1 MVANRFLR
9 YGAVLAKGPIRKEN
23 IVADHDIALMAHLM
37 RRAGFSAPREELERR
52 AAEGYEAT
60 VEELLR
66 PEEQP
71 PVERFE
77 MMRYHPWTWRPGTL
91 PGMGAAEW
99 LHDMINTPRPLQEK
113 MALFWHHVF
122 AVGVSKVDHYDEIMD
137 MIFMFREKG
146 MGDYRKLLST
156 LARDPAMIYWL
167 DNCENHAGAVNENWG
182 RELLELFSMG
192 VGNYT
197 EVDVR
202 ECSRA
207 FTGWTIVPKLPRF
220 PIGRYDWEFEYRPE
234 DHDQGVKTFLGE
246 TGNFDGDDIINIVC
260 QQPATAEFIARHLY
274 NFFVADEPQVP
285 AWAVTPP
292 QDQQAIDLLADTF
305 VESDYDIRSTLRVLF
320 NSDFFKDARFAKIK
334 SPAEVVVGT
343 LRQVGGSE
351 FPAPGIGDLSR
362 QPCYMGQDLMNP
374 PSVEGWHTGAE
385 WINSGSLARRINFTA
400 DLVGDVGRPGTKAII
415 ERLTARGTLTPE
427 QLVDACLDLMG
438 PLQVT
443 EESRQELLDFAKEE
457 GQLGWNTE
465 QDAESSTHRVRELLQ
480 LIVALRE
487 YQYA

>member
-1 MVANRFLR
+1 MA
-9 YGAVLAKGPIRKEN
+9 EN
-23 IVADHDIALMAHLM
+23 DIALMAHLM
-37 RRAGFSAPREELERR
+37 RRAGFGAPREELEKR
-52 AAEGYEAT
+52 AAKGYEAT
-60 VEELLR
+60 VEELLQ
-66 PEEQP
+66 PEEQA
-71 PVERFE
+71 PVTRFE

-99 LHDMINTPRPLQEK
+99 LHDMINTPRPLEEK

-137 MIFMFREKG
+137 MVFMFREKG
-146 MGDYRKLLST
+146 MGDYRDLLSAI
-156 LARDPAMIYWL
+156 ARDPAMIYWL
-167 DNCENHAGAVNENWG
+167 DNCENHADAVNENWG

-192 VGNYT
+192 VGSYT

-207 FTGWTIVPKLPRF
+207 FTGWTIIPKLPRF
-220 PIGRYDWEFEYRPE
+220 PIGRYDWEFEYRPD
-234 DHDQGVKTFLGE
+234 DHDEGEKTFLGE
-246 TGNFDGDDIINIVC
+246 TGNFNGDDIINIVC

-274 NFFVADEPQVP
+274 NFFVADEAQVP

-292 QDQQAIDLLADTF
+292 MDPQAIELLSSTF
-305 VESDYDIRSTLRVLF
+305 VESNYDLRSVLRVLF
-320 NSDFFKDARFAKIK
+320 NSDFFKNAQFAKIK

-343 LRQVGGSE
+343 LRLVGGSE

-362 QPCYMGQDLMNP
+362 QPSYMGQDLMNP

-400 DLVGDVGRPGTKAII
+400 DLVGDVNRPGTQAIVN
-415 ERLTARGTLTPE
+415 RLRTLGNISPN
-427 QLVDACLDLMG
+427 QLVDSCLDLMG
-438 PLQVT
+438 PLEVT
-443 EESRQELLDFAKEE
+443 PESRQELIDFAEEE
-457 GQLGWNTE
+457 GQVAWDTE
-465 QDAESSTHRVRELLQ
+465 RDVESSIQKVGEMLQ